1 MKIIIIGLGKMG
13 KSHLRSF
20 INSKKNYEID
30 IVDIVNMKKDKSIPT
45 KNINFFKKIPIN
57 KKYDL
62 AIIATSSVGKFNLV
76 SYLLENNKVNFLLL
90 EKITFSK
97 IDEYQKAFKIFHKL
111 KTKVM
116 VNTWGQHLALKFSK
130 IINKNKKIKYDFINS
145 ERNLIANI
153 PHFFEFIKFFSKK
166 NFTFNLTKIEKIID
180 SKWKNYDEIL
190 GLIVV
195 KNSDFIANFSTTK
208 DLIKNNIDIL
218 IKFKIKKSY
227 FKFIMY
233 DDSKCVLYEN
243 DKIIKN
249 FFFPFFAFK
258 TNENFFYQ
266 DYINDKKKRR
276 LLYFNNYKSFSKTIV
291 QLMTALNK
299 KFKKR
304 ILIT

>member
-30 IVDIVNMKKDKSIPT
+30 IVDIVNMKKDKSISS
-45 KNINFFKKIPIN
+45 KNINFFKEIPIN
-57 KKYDL
+57 RKYDL
-62 AIIATSSVGKFNLV
+62 AIIATSSVGKFDLV

-90 EKITFSK
+90 EKITFSE
-97 IDEYQKAFKIFHKL
+97 IDEYQKALKIFHKL
-111 KTKVM
+111 KIKVM
-116 VNTWGQHLALKFSK
+116 VNTWGQHLAFKFSK
-130 IINKNKKIKYDFINS
+130 IINKNKKIKYNFINS

-190 GLIVV
+190 GLIAV
-195 KNSDFIANFSTTK
+195 KNSDLVANFSTAK
-208 DLIKNNIDIL
+208 DLVKNNIDIL
-218 IKFKIKKSY
+218 IKFKIKKSN

-233 DDSKCVLYEN
+233 NNSKCVLHEN
-243 DKIIKN
+243 NKIIQKY
-249 FFFPFFAFK
+249 FFPFYAFK
-258 TNENFFYQ
+258 TTENFFYQ
-266 DYINDKKKRR
+266 DYVNNKKKRK
-276 LLYFNNYKSFSKTIV
+276 LVYFNNYKSFSKTIV
-291 QLMTALNK
+291 QLMTVLNK
-299 KFKKR
+299 KFKKK